1 MKRDSRRS
9 VLILG
14 GVVVGMFAFGYA
26 LVPLYSTICRLTG
39 LNGKADTLVSAQA
52 VSQQQADLSRVVNVQ
67 FVTTVNGGRIWQ
79 FAPEQKEVQ
88 VHPGQLYTVYFTAKN
103 EQDEAVVGQAVPS
116 VAPWSAANH
125 LHKTECFCFNRQ
137 PFGALEQ
144 KRMPVRFMVDR
155 DLPTDVDTV
164 TLSYTFFDVTQMADK
179 SATAAA
185 KSNPQS

>member
-1 MKRDSRRS
+1 MKREGRRS
-9 VLILG
+9 VLTLG

-39 LNGKADTLVSAQA
+39 LNGKADSLVAAQA
-52 VSQQQADLSRVVNVQ
+52 VKEQSPDARWVDVQ

-79 FAPEQKEVQ
+79 FAPEQKSVK

-103 EQDEAVVGQAVPS
+103 EQDQAVVGQAVPS
-116 VAPWSAANH
+116 VAPWAAANH

-137 PFGALEQ
+137 PFQALEE

-155 DLPTDVDTV
+155 DLPADVDTV
-164 TLSYTFFDVTQMADK
+164 TLSYTFFDVTQAADK
-179 SATAAA
+179 AAA
-185 KSNPQS
+185 VVTEQSPKT